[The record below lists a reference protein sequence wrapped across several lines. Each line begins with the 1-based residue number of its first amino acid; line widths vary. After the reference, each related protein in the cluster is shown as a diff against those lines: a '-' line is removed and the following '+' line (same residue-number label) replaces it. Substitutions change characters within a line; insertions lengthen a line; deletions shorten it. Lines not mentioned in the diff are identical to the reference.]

1 MSATGGWR
9 DDPDGV
15 RPVVLVIGGF
25 LSSPPLFARLARRLV
40 ARGAVD
46 ALVAPIWTPHWILG
60 AAAGMEIVLRPAGRA
75 LLEAGRRSAAS
86 AASRGAPVLIVGH
99 SAGGVT
105 ARVLTSP
112 EPFHGMRLGA
122 GGRIGAIVTLGS
134 PHRVRPIARL
144 GGRISSKGAEFA
156 ERVVPGAAFAPRI
169 GYVTVAT
176 RGVVGRPDGTPRERS
191 AANLYAGLL
200 GQAAASEPIEGDGLV
215 PVEAALLDDAT
226 RIVLDDVVHGPL
238 SARRWYGS
246 DDIVDRW
253 WPAALEAWHGALRAR
268 VEGRPMPG
276 PSVAID
282 DSGDPG

>member
-25 LSSPPLFARLARRLV
+25 LSSPPLFEPLARRLV

-60 AAAGMEIVLRPAGRA
+60 AAAGMHVVLRRAGRA
-75 LLEAGRRSAAS
+75 LLEADRRSGAS
-86 AASRGAPVLIVGH
+86 TASRGAPVLVVGH

-134 PHRVRPIARL
+134 PHHVRPVARL

-156 ERVVPGAAFAPRI
+156 ERAVPGATFAPLI

-200 GQAAASEPIEGDGLV
+200 GKAAASGPIEGDGLV

-226 RIVLDDVVHGPL
+226 RIVLDDAVHGPL

-246 DDIVDRW
+246 DDVVDRW
-253 WPAALEAWHGALRAR
+253 WPAALDAWHGALRAR
-268 VEGRPMPG
+268 VEGQPMPG
-276 PSVAID
+276 PRPAID
-282 DSGDPG
+282 DSGDAE